1 MNVPRKYGILRIVA
15 IVYKVLAWVVLAV
28 GVIFG
33 LILLVSAQ
41 SMFAGIWFSGMNLIG
56 LVVIIIG
63 LANFASLFITGA
75 MAEAAADAE
84 FTSRVNQDM
93 IEQLTRMMRTAE
105 TKPAAVIAPQPV
117 NLPTTAPSRPA
128 ETPPLPPPPS
138 TSSSPTK

>member
-41 SMFAGIWFSGMNLIG
+41 SMFAGIWFNGMNLIG

-84 FTSRVNQDM
+84 YTSRINQDM
-93 IEQLTRMMRTAE
+93 LEQLTRLVKTAE
-105 TKPAAVIAPQPV
+105 TKPAAVTPQPV

-128 ETPPLPPPPS
+128 DTPPLPPPTTSTPS
-138 TSSSPTK
+138 TTK